1 MNLSIFFDEIR
12 GCNNS
17 YHNKTRHVHK
27 SDDDHSKEPSIIFL
41 TNTVIY
47 PNTVMIE
54 IYNASIASSTMFG
67 AIFAETLAVLT
78 IKLLTMIQL
87 KVFLLW
93 NAIVLM
99 VFVPFISIYS
109 RICRIQTRSCCCGYD
124 HKNHDGKVY
133 PSHKPIVLLLKE
145 IKMDAGEIN
154 YNFGSN

>member
-87 KVFLLW
+87 KVFLL
-93 NAIVLM
+93 
-99 VFVPFISIYS
+99 
-109 RICRIQTRSCCCGYD
+109 
-124 HKNHDGKVY
+124 
-133 PSHKPIVLLLKE
+133 
-145 IKMDAGEIN
+145 
-154 YNFGSN
+154 